1 MKIRIIFSGFITLF
15 SSFHINAAVNQ
26 KNYPHWNLKKP
37 ENIAIL
43 EKIDRLIEENQ
54 GKAAVAVFDWD
65 GTVYDEKIQ
74 SKETLGAGHIKSSQA
89 VWHVWAAHHATHPS
103 YENLDLF
110 PHYRDCDR
118 DCILKGLILKD
129 DYLEGLTPN
138 QKPIDNYS
146 KFSQI
151 AVMEA
156 GMTPDAF
163 TQGVHAYEQKYPVS
177 RFAFLPMFDVIQQMI
192 NHGFKVWFVSGS
204 NPYFIAA
211 LLKKI
216 EKMHPRYD
224 FSSITQQT
232 VWPNKSCA
240 PSNRII
246 GNHAKLYQGRF
257 TRIYE
262 DQYIERQTDEPL
274 HAIVGEGKAIAI
286 QRFIGKRD
294 KGSLVFAAGNSSGDI
309 EMMTEV
315 SKTPNNLLLAINP
328 EHKLAQFIQ
337 KQPTALT
344 LKIAE
349 DLK

>member
-1 MKIRIIFSGFITLF
+1 MKIRIIFSGLITLF
-15 SSFHINAAVNQ
+15 ASFPINAAVNQ
-26 KNYPHWNLKKP
+26 QSYPHWNLKNP
-37 ENIAIL
+37 ENRATL
-43 EKIDRLIEENQ
+43 EKIDRLIEENK
-54 GKAAVAVFDWD
+54 GKSAVAVFDWD
-65 GTVYDEKIQ
+65 GTVYDERIQ
-74 SKETLGAGHIKSSQA
+74 SKETFGAGHIKSSQA
-89 VWHVWAAHHATHPS
+89 VWHVWAAHHATHPN
-103 YENLDLF
+103 YENLELF

-118 DCILKGLILKD
+118 DCVLKGLILKD

-156 GMTPDAF
+156 GMTPDKF
-163 TQGVHAYEQKYPVS
+163 TQGVHAYEQTYPVS

-216 EKMHPRYD
+216 ETMDSRYN
-224 FSSITQQT
+224 FSSITEPSI
-232 VWPNKSCA
+232 WSDNSS
-240 PSNRII
+240 SNRII
-246 GNHAKLYQGRF
+246 GNHAKLYQGKF

-262 DQYIERQTDEPL
+262 DQYIERQANEPL

-286 QRFIGKRD
+286 QRFIAKRD
-294 KGSLVFAAGNSSGDI
+294 TGPLVFAAGNSSGDI

-315 SKTPNNLLLAINP
+315 SKTPKNLLLAINP

-337 KQPTALT
+337 HQPTALT
-344 LKIAE
+344 LRIAE
-349 DLK
+349 NQK